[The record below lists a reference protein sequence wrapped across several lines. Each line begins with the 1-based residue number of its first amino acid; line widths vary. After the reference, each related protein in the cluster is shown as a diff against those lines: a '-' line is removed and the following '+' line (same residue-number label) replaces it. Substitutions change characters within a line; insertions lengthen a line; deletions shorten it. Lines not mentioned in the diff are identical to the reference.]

1 MAKKLTKAQYG
12 RGVEKYKTP
21 ADTRSTN
28 ERVGITP
35 PTGNNSLN
43 TPPTGKNP
51 LNNGPYRG
59 TKLTPAQIKQ
69 SQEDWKKKEKEKTNP
84 NNKPAGSALT
94 PLKRGGMIKKKK

>member
-1 MAKKLTKAQYG
+1 MAKKLAKAQYG

-51 LNNGPYRG
+51 LNSGVYRG

-69 SQEDWKKKEKEKTNP
+69 SQEDWKKKEREMTNP
-84 NNKPAGSALT
+84 KNRAKGSALT

>member
-1 MAKKLTKAQYG
+1 MAKKILKKAKFG
-12 RGVEKYKTP
+12 K
-21 ADTRSTN
+21 
-28 ERVGITP
+28 GITSDP
-35 PTGNNSLN
+35 ISVAAPQRANPTTSN